1 MEDSTFGSL
10 WRAAIEEEEATM
22 FDEQKLKSQGVF
34 LSDDDVLVLLNLMRN
49 TSTLSASSAY
59 LFISFICLLFV
70 TGAVMAS

>member
-22 FDEQKLKSQGVF
+22 FDEQRLKSQGVF
-34 LSDDDVLVLLNLMRN
+34 LSNDDVLVLLNLMRN

-59 LFISFICLLFV
+59 LFI
-70 TGAVMAS
+70 